1 MKTYHLK
8 SRDRVLDLSTPQVMG
23 ILNTTPDS
31 FSDGGTHNK
40 PEQAFDFA
48 VQMYKD
54 GATIIDIGGE
64 STRPGAPLVSVQE
77 ELDRVVPVV
86 EKIAKELDVFISIDT
101 SKPEVMQASID
112 AGAHLINDIRA
123 LKQEGAVEVCAKA
136 RVPVCIMH
144 MQGQPQNMQ
153 DSPKYKD
160 LLGDVN
166 EFFFERI
173 HECLNHGIKR
183 ENIII
188 DPGLGFGK
196 TLEQNYELLGR
207 LETFK
212 SFDLPIL
219 IGLSRKSMIGNLL
232 NVPVNERMV
241 GSVALALYS
250 ISKGAHIVRVHDVK
264 ETVQALKCW
273 NMAAKF
279 EHSAPKLDK
288 IAPRLDKIFSKSDK

>member
-1 MKTYHLK
+1 MKKCKLVSGNRT
-8 SRDRVLDLSTPQVMG
+8 LDLSTPKVMG
-23 ILNTTPDS
+23 ILNVTPDS

-40 PEQAFDFA
+40 PSAAYDFA
-48 VQMYKD
+48 AQMCQD

-64 STRPGAPLVSVQE
+64 STRPGAALVSAEE
-77 ELDRVVPVV
+77 ELERVIPVV
-86 EKIAKELDVFISIDT
+86 ERISKGLDVFISVDT
-101 SKPEVMQASID
+101 SKPEVMARAVE

-123 LKQEGAVEVCAKA
+123 LKVEGALEVCAKA
-136 RVPVCIMH
+136 NIPVCLMH
-144 MQGQPQNMQ
+144 MQGEPQNMQ
-153 DSPKYKD
+153 DAPQYKD

-173 HECLNHGIKR
+173 HECLNAGIKR

-196 TLEQNYELLGR
+196 TLDQNYELLGR

-212 SFDLPIL
+212 SFDLPML

-232 NVPVNERMV
+232 HVPVSERMV

-250 ISKGAHIVRVHDVK
+250 IMKGAKIVRVHDVK
-264 ETVQALKCW
+264 ETVQAITCW
-273 NMAAKF
+273 EKAQSF
-279 EHSAPKLDK
+279 EHSAPELKKIIKLGHD
-288 IAPRLDKIFSKSDK
+288 SKSSN